1 MMVFHRGMS
10 LAEQY
15 ETEKGEPKH
24 GAVPFGREM
33 DDPELVKRA
42 QNDDSWAA
50 DQLLRRYYEKAYGIV
65 YRMCNGDAEEAAD
78 LVQESFFKAFRNL
91 KKFKG
96 DASFYTWLYRIVIN
110 TCLDGRRR
118 KQRRKGIFS
127 LWRPRRKDGEEMDQ
141 PLEKQPDPKDSANP
155 LSSFRGKQL
164 QKQVLSAL
172 GALSDKQRMAF
183 ELKVFED
190 MTIGEVAKV
199 MGAAEGTVKTHLFR
213 ATQHVRQ
220 TLSEWTEP

>member
-1 MMVFHRGMS
+1 MVFHRGMS

-15 ETEKGEPKH
+15 QSGKSEPKQ
-24 GAVPFGREM
+24 GAVPLGRKP

-42 QNDDSWAA
+42 QNDDPWAA

-78 LVQESFFKAFRNL
+78 IVQEALFKAFRNL

-96 DASFYTWLYRIVIN
+96 EASFYTWLYRIVIN
-110 TCLDGRRR
+110 TCLDVRRR
-118 KQRRKGIFS
+118 KQRRTGLFS
-127 LWRPRRKDGEEMDQ
+127 LWRPRRKDGEEMNQ
-141 PLEKQPDPKDSANP
+141 PLEKQPDPKDFSNP

-164 QKQVLSAL
+164 KKQVLNAL
-172 GALSDKQRMAF
+172 DALSDKQRMAF

-190 MTIGEVAKV
+190 MTIAEVAQV

-220 TLSEWTEP
+220 TLSEWMEP